1 MFLLSCTA
9 HKQEIIAHPKWIDV
23 EQYGSFEKLFLA
35 YALGHHFDMKNKV
48 EASFLRAVSVP
59 EILLEQYGKL
69 TALIAP
75 MFQMWFV
82 LCEQALNSNYR
93 FTNPAAIAG
102 ANDFLFRSS
111 RMLKVTKKR

>member
-1 MFLLSCTA
+1 
-9 HKQEIIAHPKWIDV
+9 
-23 EQYGSFEKLFLA
+23 
-35 YALGHHFDMKNKV
+35 MKNKV

-111 RMLKVTKKR
+111 RMLKVTKKEIAQQYGVSVATLSKYIDEILMFLPNGHK